1 MSTLFRSRVSVVAA
15 FVVPGLVLG
24 MYVVNIPQL
33 KEHAGLTS
41 GTLGSVFVFAGIGA
55 IVGNQLAGFAV
66 DRFGSR
72 VVTVSAA
79 ALTCFAVILPSFALN
94 AFEFAPLL
102 FVFGTAIG
110 AVDVGMNQQA
120 VILQHA
126 YGRPIMASFHAFYS
140 LGGALGAVLGAG
152 ILVLR
157 WPLLWSL
164 ASAGGI
170 GLLFTALAAT
180 RLLPDDRA
188 EPEPAPSGE
197 GDGEG
202 ATREH
207 RFPRVVWLLG
217 ATALL
222 LMLSEGVANDWSAL
236 QIKQRLAEPSAV
248 AAFGYGAFA
257 VAMTLAR
264 LFGDRLAG
272 RLGAVRT
279 VRFGALLGAVG
290 LTVIVLSNNLPLTV
304 IGWGIL
310 GLGLSGCVPQI
321 FTAAGNLPTAS
332 RGVVMSRVV
341 ALGYFGLLAGPAV
354 IGWTSQATTISLA
367 LVIPLACCV
376 AAAALAGVVRPRAS
390 SDSRSASSRVPAG
403 LPE

>member
-1 MSTLFRSRVSVVAA
+1 MKNLIRSRVSVLAA

-24 MYVVNIPQL
+24 MYVVNIPEL
-33 KEHAGLTS
+33 KAHAGLTS
-41 GTLGSVFVFAGIGA
+41 GTLGSVFVFGGIGA
-55 IVGNQLAGFAV
+55 IVGNQLAGFAA

-72 VVTVSAA
+72 LVTVFGAV
-79 ALTCFAVILPSFALN
+79 LTCFAVILPSFALN
-94 AFEFAPLL
+94 PFELAPLL
-102 FVFGTAIG
+102 FVFGIG
-110 AVDVGMNQQA
+110 IGSVDVGMNQQA
-120 VILQHA
+120 VILQRA

-152 ILVLR
+152 ILLLR
-157 WPLLWSL
+157 WPLVWSL
-164 ASAGGI
+164 ASAGAI
-170 GLLFTALAAT
+170 GLVFTAIAAT
-180 RLLPDDRA
+180 RLLPDDQV
-188 EPEPAPSGE
+188 EPAPTP
-197 GDGEG
+197 DG
-202 ATREH
+202 APRER
-207 RFPRVVWLLG
+207 RFPRIVWLLG

-236 QIKQRLAEPSAV
+236 QIKQRLGETSAV
-248 AAFGYGAFA
+248 AALGYGAFA

-279 VRFGALLGAVG
+279 VRFGSLIAAVG
-290 LTVIVLSNNLPLTV
+290 LVAIVLSNTLPLTV
-304 IGWGIL
+304 IGWGVL

-354 IGWTSQATTISLA
+354 IGWTSEATTISLA
-367 LVIPLACCV
+367 LVIPLACCI
-376 AAAALAGVVRPRAS
+376 AAAALAGVVRPRATV
-390 SDSRSASSRVPAG
+390 DRDASVPANVG
-403 LPE
+403 VE